1 MARMR
6 IRDIAREANVSPA
19 TVSRYLN
26 GRYEAMGAET
36 RERIA
41 GVIERTGYR
50 PSNAA
55 RSLRTDRS
63 RMLGVVIADIRN
75 PYSGAMLEELDA
87 QAARQGYS
95 LMTAASG
102 NNPAREAA
110 AIERLVDAGVDGL
123 VVNTC
128 DEDPAP
134 LARAARRVPVVL
146 LDRDTSPSGLP
157 LVTSNNAQLTAAL
170 IDELAEAGC
179 TRLLMFTEADES
191 SSVRRARADAFRS
204 ELEARGIPGA
214 VVTLHADAAQAANAL
229 RGELGVS
236 GDVHAA
242 GAMQDFASDT
252 HAADTAHERHGFAG
266 NLRERGA
273 CKPGLIAVNGLVFL
287 RLVEALDALGLSVPE
302 DAAVATFDD
311 YAWNHVLYGGV
322 TTAVQDTAEIA
333 RRVIELLL
341 AKGSPSSSSTEDQAA
356 CRPRGKKECA
366 PQNQAGYAIP
376 AESGYAPK
384 SSSDR
389 GAFSS
394 AAGSNAR
401 FEAPGNAA
409 DGSTK
414 HEMTGSGGSRLKY
427 EVPGGVIR
435 RASTSPVVP

>member
-1 MARMR
+1 
-6 IRDIAREANVSPA
+6 
-19 TVSRYLN
+19 
-26 GRYEAMGAET
+26 
-36 RERIA
+36 
-41 GVIERTGYR
+41 
-50 PSNAA
+50 
-55 RSLRTDRS
+55 
-63 RMLGVVIADIRN
+63 
-75 PYSGAMLEELDA
+75 
-87 QAARQGYS
+87 
-95 LMTAASG
+95 
-102 NNPAREAA
+102 
-110 AIERLVDAGVDGL
+110 
-123 VVNTC
+123 
-128 DEDPAP
+128 
-134 LARAARRVPVVL
+134 
-146 LDRDTSPSGLP
+146 
-157 LVTSNNAQLTAAL
+157 
-170 IDELAEAGC
+170 
-179 TRLLMFTEADES
+179 MFTEADES